1 MKGARKSL
9 NPMTV
14 AIILAIVA
22 IVAVGMFWRAA
33 RGRPVH
39 QPGAGRWGAT
49 DGEQQGRAGCPRAAG
64 PVIRTLLPAACRRAT
79 PRSRSTSALPNRR
92 TPACPRARPQPAR
105 PIPGRRP
112 ISPQA

>member
-14 AIILAIVA
+14 AIILAIVV

-49 DGEQQGRAGCPRAAG
+49 DGEQQGRGAQAA
-64 PVIRTLLPAACRRAT
+64 
-79 PRSRSTSALPNRR
+79 
-92 TPACPRARPQPAR
+92 
-105 PIPGRRP
+105 PGRQDR
-112 ISPQA
+112 